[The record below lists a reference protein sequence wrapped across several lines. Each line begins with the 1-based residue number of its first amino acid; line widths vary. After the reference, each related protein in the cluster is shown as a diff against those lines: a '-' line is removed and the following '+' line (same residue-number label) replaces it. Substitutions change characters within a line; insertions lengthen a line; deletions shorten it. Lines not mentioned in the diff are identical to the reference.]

1 MNHYHCPPDMG
12 LVVMWCSL
20 ALGVG
25 LVLGNL
31 TKL

>member
-1 MNHYHCPPDMG
+1 MHHCPPDMG